1 MLSLFWRFEW
11 QRVMLFEKNILFD
24 FISDGNVFMNG
35 QVLEWLFSFVYSY
48 EVFESMVLVNFVLD
62 QGNFI

>member
-1 MLSLFWRFEW
+1 MLSLFWSFEW

-48 EVFESMVLVNFVLD
+48 EVFDSMILVNFVLD

>member
-1 MLSLFWRFEW
+1 
-11 QRVMLFEKNILFD
+11 MLFEKNILFD

-48 EVFESMVLVNFVLD
+48 EVFDSMVLVNFVLD